1 MKVQVYVSKNV
12 KPKVQSNGQQIV
24 QYTMY
29 FQNQIIEVAFEMS
42 LFEPTYFRLEWMK
55 LATEIAYQY
64 SFYELMNAEL
74 VKHFFHSIQLLLNW
88 APHAKYHFVNRNSW
102 FFVSSDM
109 QQQQSGCYTVS
120 KS

>member
-1 MKVQVYVSKNV
+1 MKVQLYVSKNV

-64 SFYELMNAEL
+64 SFLWIDECRTSKTLLPFN
-74 VKHFFHSIQLLLNW
+74 SIVIKL
-88 APHAKYHFVNRNSW
+88 
-102 FFVSSDM
+102 SSPRKI
-109 QQQQSGCYTVS
+109 SLRE
-120 KS
+120 

>member
-42 LFEPTYFRLEWMK
+42 LFKRTYFRLEWMK

-74 VKHFFHSIQLLLNW
+74 ASKTLLPSIQFN
-88 APHAKYHFVNRNSW
+88 
-102 FFVSSDM
+102 
-109 QQQQSGCYTVS
+109 CY
-120 KS
+120 

>member
-29 FQNQIIEVAFEMS
+29 FQNQIIEAVEVAFEMS

-64 SFYELMNAEL
+64 SFLWIDECRTSKTLLPFN
-74 VKHFFHSIQLLLNW
+74 SIVIKL
-88 APHAKYHFVNRNSW
+88 
-102 FFVSSDM
+102 SSPRKI
-109 QQQQSGCYTVS
+109 SLRE
-120 KS
+120 